1 MGMGVYLHADM
12 PDKPSGGSWEN
23 MFDPHGIA
31 VTTGIL
37 DGHPVGFV
45 VDVSNSPNA
54 GSRASIC
61 SGSWR

>member
-1 MGMGVYLHADM
+1 
-12 PDKPSGGSWEN
+12 

-45 VDVSNSPNA
+45 VDVSDSPNA
-54 GSRASIC
+54 WVARIDC